1 METATVSPSD
11 FDVLFE
17 KGSGQIG
24 WVAIA
29 YRGWIIEFAITT
41 YFPEDDTFHTLDL
54 TTSSHAIGLTIK
66 QFADRYPTYRPN
78 EFRALTYFFS
88 REPQLETYL
97 ASRLNVMKQISADK
111 HIPAKLIRRL
121 MEAK

>member
-17 KGSGQIG
+17 KGAGQIG
-24 WVAIA
+24 WIAIA
-29 YRGWIIEFAITT
+29 YRGWIIEYAITT

-54 TTSSHAIGLTIK
+54 THASKAIGLTIK
-66 QFADRYPTYRPN
+66 QFADRFPTYKPN
-78 EFRALTYFFS
+78 EFRALCYFFS
-88 REPQLETYL
+88 REEKLETYL
-97 ASRLNVMKQISADK
+97 ASRLSLMKELSADQ
-111 HIPAKLIRRL
+111 HIPSKLIRRL